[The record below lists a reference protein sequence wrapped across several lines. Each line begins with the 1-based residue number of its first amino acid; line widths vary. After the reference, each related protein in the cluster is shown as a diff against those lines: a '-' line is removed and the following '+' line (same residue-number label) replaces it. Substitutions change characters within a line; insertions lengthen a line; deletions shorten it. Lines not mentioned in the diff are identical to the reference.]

1 MRVGVLGGGQLGLML
16 SQAAAALDIDI
27 VLIDPATD
35 LPPLGH
41 GERVATAFDDPLAF
55 EVLRRCDVV
64 TVELEGVPVATLD
77 RLAGAARVA
86 PPARDVAVSQDRL
99 VEKRH
104 FQSIGIATAPFV
116 DIAEAPRVAD
126 HSVIVKSRRGGYDGR
141 GQWVVAAGGEIVG
154 SDAIVED
161 CIAFD
166 RELSIVA
173 ARDRSGQVVAYP
185 LVENRHDEGILRV
198 TTAPAPDTPAAL
210 QALADEYVTRLA
222 ESFDYVG
229 VLALE
234 LFQVGDAL
242 LANEMAPRVHNTG
255 HWTIEGAATSQFTQH
270 LLAITG
276 APLGSAAVLA
286 PATMTNLIGELP
298 DPLPSGPNVFVHLY
312 GKEPR
317 SGRKL
322 GHVTRLG

>member
-1 MRVGVLGGGQLGLML
+1 ML

-27 VLIDPATD
+27 VLVDPATD
-35 LPPLGH
+35 LPPLDH

-55 EVLRRCDVV
+55 EVLSRCDVV
-64 TVELEGVPVATLD
+64 TVELEGVPVAVLD
-77 RLAGAARVA
+77 RLAAVTRVA
-86 PPARDVAVSQDRL
+86 PPTVAVAVSQDRL

-116 DIAEAPRVAD
+116 DIADAPALAD
-126 HSVIVKSRRGGYDGR
+126 HPVIVKSRRGGYDGR
-141 GQWVVAAGGEIVG
+141 GQVVVAAGGEISG

-161 CIAFD
+161 VIEFD

-173 ARDRSGQVVAYP
+173 ARDRSGKVVGYP
-185 LVENRHDEGILRV
+185 LVENRHAEGILRV

-210 QALADEYVTRLA
+210 QALADDYVTRLA
-222 ESFDYVG
+222 ESLDYVG

-234 LFQVGDAL
+234 LFQVETRCSRTRWRRGCTTPATGRSTV
-242 LANEMAPRVHNTG
+242 PRRASSRS
-255 HWTIEGAATSQFTQH
+255 ICSRYS
-270 LLAITG
+270 G
-276 APLGSAAVLA
+276 APLGSAAGLA

-317 SGRKL
+317 PGRKL

>member
-1 MRVGVLGGGQLGLML
+1 ML
-16 SQAAAALDIDI
+16 AQAAAALDIDI
-27 VLIDPATD
+27 VLVDPATD
-35 LPPLGH
+35 LPPLAH

-55 EVLRRCDVV
+55 EVLSRCDVV

-77 RLAGAARVA
+77 RLAEVTRVA
-86 PPARDVAVSQDRL
+86 PPARAVAVSQDRL
-99 VEKRH
+99 VEKQH
-104 FQSIGIATAPFV
+104 FTSIGIPTAPFV
-116 DIAEAPRVAD
+116 DIAEAPGRAD
-126 HSVIVKSRRGGYDGR
+126 HAVIVKSRRGGYDGR
-141 GQWVVAAGGEIVG
+141 GQRVIPAGGEIAAA
-154 SDAIVED
+154 DAIVED

-173 ARDRSGQVVAYP
+173 ARDRSGTVVGYP
-185 LVENRHDEGILRV
+185 LVENRHAEGILRV
-198 TTAPAPDTPAAL
+198 TTAPAPETTDAL
-210 QALADEYVTRLA
+210 QALADDYITRLA
-222 ESFDYVG
+222 ESLDYVG

-276 APLGSAAVLA
+276 ETLSPSAMLA
-286 PATMTNLIGELP
+286 PSTMTNLIGELP

-317 SGRKL
+317 PGRKL

>member
-1 MRVGVLGGGQLGLML
+1 ML
-16 SQAAAALDIDI
+16 AQAAAALDIDI
-27 VLIDPATD
+27 VLLDPATD
-35 LPPLGH
+35 LPPLDH

-55 EVLRRCDVV
+55 ELLSRCDVV
-64 TVELEGVPVATLD
+64 TVELEGVPVAVLD
-77 RLAGAARVA
+77 RLAAVTRVA
-86 PPARDVAVSQDRL
+86 PPAIAVAVSQDRL
-99 VEKRH
+99 LEKRH

-116 DIAEAPRVAD
+116 DIADAPARAD
-126 HSVIVKSRRGGYDGR
+126 HPVIVKSRRGGYDGR
-141 GQWVVAAGGEIVG
+141 GQVVVPPGGEISG

-161 CIAFD
+161 RLEFD

-173 ARDRSGQVVAYP
+173 ARDRSGRVVAYP
-185 LVENRHDEGILRV
+185 LVENRHAEGILRV
-198 TTAPAPDTPAAL
+198 TTAPAPDTSAAL
-210 QALADEYVTRLA
+210 QAVADQYVTRLA
-222 ESFDYVG
+222 ESLDYVG

-234 LFQVGDAL
+234 LFQVGDTL

-276 APLGSAAVLA
+276 ASLGSAAVVA
-286 PATMTNLIGELP
+286 PASMTNLIGELP
-298 DPLPSGPNVFVHLY
+298 DPLPSGPDVFVHLY

-317 SGRKL
+317 PGRKL